1 MGCRCGEAKLVG
13 QRVLII
19 EQQAVLPP
27 ANGEVQVNTQV
38 AKLYQQYHSGL
49 EQVAAQYAA
58 YASSQLSVDSL
69 LKSFDA
75 GAASNRCARS
85 PRSVVC
91 DAL

>member
-38 AKLYQQYHSGL
+38 AKMIFTLFAMRPLFMRQ
-49 EQVAAQYAA
+49 ETIF
-58 YASSQLSVDSL
+58 
-69 LKSFDA
+69 LKVRPA
-75 GAASNRCARS
+75 
-85 PRSVVC
+85 
-91 DAL
+91 